1 MLHETERARGQQNVD
16 GSQTRG
22 HLWEKE
28 QEIQS
33 KLRADISNRQTI
45 YSRMM
50 KLRYAIGIPYLYLMV
65 SMGGNI
71 LWDALVIGILCGLTD
86 YFLEGGGKPPLGG

>member
-1 MLHETERARGQQNVD
+1 
-16 GSQTRG
+16 
-22 HLWEKE
+22 
-28 QEIQS
+28 
-33 KLRADISNRQTI
+33 
-45 YSRMM
+45 MM

-86 YFLEGGGKPPLGG
+86 YFMEGGGKPPLGG